1 MANFSISIGSFSF
14 SMSFGAS
21 ASKVQEL
28 ETQNAALKA
37 ALEKAYHHPVF
48 GCLNRLGLEAK
59 AGEGRLGQW
68 AVAVDIDRMHS
79 LNSVVK
85 YHGTDACIR
94 ELLSYVRK
102 DEGATAQWLSGDE
115 FLILVDSEES
125 ARTVA
130 ERLLAVCQDITTRLR
145 TEENLLLCEE
155 AHLSDSR
162 VVPASEFGFGC
173 TMYIQTVPRVNTH
186 LKEEVDKVFTTLSNE
201 KGVKGLR
208 GQLLN

>member
-1 MANFSISIGSFSF
+1 MANFSISFGSFSF
-14 SMSFGAS
+14 SMSFGVS
-21 ASKVQEL
+21 ASKLEKENAALRAEL
-28 ETQNAALKA
+28 ET
-37 ALEKAYHHPVF
+37 AYKHPVF
-48 GCLNRLGLEAK
+48 GCLNRLGLEAQARK
-59 AGEGRLGQW
+59 GALGEW
-68 AVAVDIDRMHS
+68 AVAVDIDRMHT

-85 YHGTDACIR
+85 YHGTDACIK
-94 ELLSYVRK
+94 EMLSFVRK

-130 ERLLAVCQDITTRLR
+130 ARLLRVCEEITTRLR
-145 TEENLLLCEE
+145 TEENLALCEE

-162 VVPASEFGFGC
+162 VVPAEEFGFGC
-173 TMYIQTVPRVNTH
+173 TMYIQQVPQVNIH
-186 LKEEVDKVFTTLSNE
+186 LKEEVDKVFTSLSNE